1 MRRTWLA
8 LLIAITALVSSG
20 RADDAQPAA
29 APIPKATP
37 QPALQSVPQL
47 GGNSL
52 QIAAYLGGM
61 LLLFVG
67 GAWLLR
73 NGLPTMQRSK
83 GAKKLNISETRG
95 LGTRQFLVVAE
106 YENRKVL
113 LGVCPGRIDYLCSL
127 SAAEPEFPKLSTEK
141 PE

>member
-8 LLIAITALVSSG
+8 TLVVLAVAGASV
-20 RADDAQPAA
+20 RADDAPPSPPSPA
-29 APIPKATP
+29 P
-37 QPALQSVPQL
+37 QF
-47 GGNSL
+47 GGSTW

-61 LLLFVG
+61 VALFAG

-73 NGLPTMQRSK
+73 NGLPSMQRNR
-83 GAKKLNISETRG
+83 GERKLNITETRG
-95 LGTRQFLVVAE
+95 LGARQFLVVAE

-113 LGVCPGRIDYLCSL
+113 LGVCPGRIDYLCTL
-127 SAAEPEFPKLSTEK
+127 SAAEPEFPNLAPEK